1 MNAISYVVVAVLG
14 YLLGGIPTAYIVGRL
29 RGVDIRRRGSGNV
42 GGTNAL
48 RVLGWKVG
56 VAVMAVDAAKGY
68 LAAGWLPR
76 LPLPGGDP
84 VYLGLCAGG
93 AAVLGHVFSPYLGFR
108 GGKGVAA
115 GAGML
120 LALAPLPVA
129 IAAGVFFLVVFGTGI
144 VSLGSLK
151 ASVAL
156 PVAAFLLDRYG
167 GYPAH
172 PAVLALMAGLA
183 PLVFF
188 THRANI
194 RRLISGKENR
204 FRRFWERRDG
214 EKG

>member
-1 MNAISYVVVAVLG
+1 MNVVSYAIVAVGG

-29 RGVDIRRRGSGNV
+29 RGVDIRRLGSGNV

-56 VAVMAVDAAKGY
+56 VAVMAVDVAKGY
-68 LAAGWLPR
+68 LAAAWFPR

-84 VYLGLCAGG
+84 VYLGLCAGV

-108 GGKGVAA
+108 GGKGV
-115 GAGML
+115 
-120 LALAPLPVA
+120 
-129 IAAGVFFLVVFGTGI
+129 AAGVFFLVVFGTGI

-167 GYPAH
+167 GYPVP
-172 PAVLALMAGLA
+172 PAVLALMAGLV

-188 THRANI
+188 THRTNI

-204 FRRFWERRDG
+204 FRRFWERRNG